1 MDGETTCVEPL
12 INVSILE
19 DIILDGSIRV
29 LEGVD
34 SNNMVVG
41 LDGIL
46 EYVGNVINWVDSSIG
61 TVSLYV
67 IDSVTF

>member
-1 MDGETTCVEPL
+1 MDGETMCVEPL

-34 SNNMVVG
+34 SNNMLVG

-61 TVSLYV
+61 TVSL
-67 IDSVTF
+67 

>member
-61 TVSLYV
+61 TVSL
-67 IDSVTF
+67 

>member
-1 MDGETTCVEPL
+1 MDGETMCVEPL

-61 TVSLYV
+61 TVSL
-67 IDSVTF
+67 

>member
-12 INVSILE
+12 INISILE

>member
-1 MDGETTCVEPL
+1 MDGETMCVEPL

-34 SNNMVVG
+34 SNNMLVG

-46 EYVGNVINWVDSSIG
+46 EYVGNVIN
-61 TVSLYV
+61 
-67 IDSVTF
+67 FM

>member
-12 INVSILE
+12 NNVSILE
-19 DIILDGSIRV
+19 DIIIDGSM
-29 LEGVD
+29 LEDVD

-46 EYVGNVINWVDSSIG
+46 E
-61 TVSLYV
+61 
-67 IDSVTF
+67 

>member
-12 INVSILE
+12 INISILE

-61 TVSLYV
+61 TVSL
-67 IDSVTF
+67 